1 MGLQVTRTYAH
12 FRDLYD
18 EAARARD
25 EHGYVPTVTL
35 GGVAVPVRAA
45 VEQLSGLSAH
55 ADRTELRAWLDALPD
70 VRRVALHHGEVAAQ
84 RAFARWMTAAR
95 VPA

>member
-1 MGLQVTRTYAH
+1 M
-12 FRDLYD
+12 
-18 EAARARD
+18 
-25 EHGYVPTVTL
+25 VTL

-70 VRRVALHHGEVAAQ
+70 VRRVALHREEVAAQ